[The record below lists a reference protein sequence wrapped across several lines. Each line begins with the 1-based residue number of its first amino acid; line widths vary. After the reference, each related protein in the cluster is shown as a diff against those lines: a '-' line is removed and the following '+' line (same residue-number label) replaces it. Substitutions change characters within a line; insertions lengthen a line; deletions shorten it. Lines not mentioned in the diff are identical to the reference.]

1 MLPAFV
7 SRIRPGA
14 GTPANAIWMQTVWA
28 LALLTGVYLWVTR
41 PAIGPST
48 HSGNLR
54 DVFDELTDFVIF
66 GGQLFYALAV
76 GAVFVLRRKYPDRP
90 RPYRTWGYPVTPLI
104 YLMAFAAAIVSLLL
118 GKPVQTLAGSVLIVA
133 GVGYYWTRN
142 RNPST

>member
-1 MLPAFV
+1 
-7 SRIRPGA
+7 
-14 GTPANAIWMQTVWA
+14 
-28 LALLTGVYLWVTR
+28 
-41 PAIGPST
+41 
-48 HSGNLR
+48 
-54 DVFDELTDFVIF
+54 VFDELTDFVIF

-133 GVGYYWTRN
+133 GVVYYRIRN
-142 RNPST
+142 YQAATTT